1 MAASNNADVFSTW
14 VSDLGERDVCV
25 VYMCGEL
32 DASSAPRFL
41 SDIKHVVVGRRNVI
55 MDVHL
60 LEYADS
66 TGVSAILSTKNAIE
80 RAGYAMC
87 LVGCHGLLTRIL
99 ETIQVYDRFTRFDDV
114 DSAIRQTACWCK
126 APGDCSVFREYGT
139 PQP

>member
-14 VSDLGERDVCV
+14 VSDLGEPSVCV

-32 DASSAPRFL
+32 DASSAPGFL
-41 SDIKHVVVGRRNVI
+41 SDIQHVVARRRNVI

-66 TGVSAILSTKNAIE
+66 TGVTAILSTRNALE
-80 RAGYAMC
+80 RNGHAMC

-99 ETIQVYDRFTRFDDV
+99 ETIRAYDRFTRFDDV
-114 DSAIRQTACWCK
+114 DSAIREIEHWCK
-126 APGDCSVFREYGT
+126 APGKKDSSYH
-139 PQP
+139 